1 MISIHHHHLPTPRP
15 LQPLTPTR
23 LSPLLP
29 LRHPTF
35 LLQTILKLWRHRDL
49 HRYRPIFLLRGGTS
63 SRRRRTVFIPRIRIT
78 PTRALYPLLC
88 RPLSVPAQRI
98 IPLNQRMATAAAPLH
113 SFAPPPLRL
122 PPPSLKPNPGA
133 SRTSRTHRPQKISS
147 SLESPTMKPTGLLTL
162 RSALRRRPRYREGT
176 EREC

>member
-35 LLQTILKLWRHRDL
+35 LLQTILELWRHRDL
-49 HRYRPIFLLRGGTS
+49 HRYRPIFLLLGGTS
-63 SRRRRTVFIPRIRIT
+63 SRRRRIVFTPRIRIT
-78 PTRALYPLLC
+78 PTKALCPLLC
-88 RPLSVPAQRI
+88 RPPTAPDQRI
-98 IPLNQRMATAAAPLH
+98 IPPNQRITTTTVPLR
-113 SFAPPPLRL
+113 SFAPPPLH
-122 PPPSLKPNPGA
+122 PPPRSLKPNPGA
-133 SRTSRTHRPQKISS
+133 NRTSRTHRPQRTSS
-147 SLESPTMKPTGLLTL
+147 SLVSPTTKPTGFLTL
-162 RSALRRRPRYREGT
+162 RNALRRRPRYREGT